1 MSNNQTIIKLS
12 AIVVLSAIL
21 LTFATA
27 SGVVDA
33 KKPENP
39 GSQGG
44 KGGVKDKVKPKQ
56 AQNVKITA
64 NIDTSGISNLTEAGA
79 AYNFVLTSGTY
90 TSKAKLIDNVTE
102 GDLSVVFA
110 GKLPVSVGD
119 SVTVTAVSNSD
130 NYNTV
135 AASGTLTEKALGKS
149 GKTSLEAT
157 VDLELTENA
166 EIGVS

>member
-1 MSNNQTIIKLS
+1 M
-12 AIVVLSAIL
+12 LSAIL

-27 SGVVDA
+27 SGIVDA

-39 GSQGG
+39 GSQG
-44 KGGVKDKVKPKQ
+44 KGGKDKVKPKQ
-56 AQNVKITA
+56 AQNIKITA